1 MCGNAEMAINE
12 ENADSMV
19 LERRE
24 EWENIIEIASAG
36 EGV

>member
-1 MCGNAEMAINE
+1 MAINE
-12 ENADSMV
+12 EKADSMV

-24 EWENIIEIASAG
+24 EWEKIIEITSAG